1 MGRYLEL
8 IRGRLEA
15 VQGSSNPQ
23 IPQKSVSPHT
33 VGEETGVGSGSV
45 VSCEKSELSEIRVC
59 ACDQWE
65 TFPCDPN
72 KQCPICQ
79 TPSICKDC
87 GGCRWCWWL
96 AITGQVSATR

>member
-8 IRGRLEA
+8 IRGRFEA

-45 VSCEKSELSEIRVC
+45 VSCEKSELSELRGRRPMMSDLFSLISLNSQRR
-59 ACDQWE
+59 
-65 TFPCDPN
+65 T
-72 KQCPICQ
+72 
-79 TPSICKDC
+79 
-87 GGCRWCWWL
+87 
-96 AITGQVSATR
+96 